1 MLLLK
6 RLNGV
11 VSDQTNAELMADWLI
26 NIDSV
31 KEKAPKHKLYGGL
44 QLGHFSFASLSVA
57 ALAASV

>member
-11 VSDQTNAELMADWLI
+11 VSDQTNAELMADLLI

-31 KEKAPKHKLYGGL
+31 KEKAPRREPWGFLRQYATSQHMALIG
-44 QLGHFSFASLSVA
+44 SLH
-57 ALAASV
+57 

>member
-31 KEKAPKHKLYGGL
+31 KEKAPKHKPWGFLRHYATSQHMALIGSL
-44 QLGHFSFASLSVA
+44 Q
-57 ALAASV
+57 